1 MDISSS
7 AFLNTSFVPQ
17 ERRGWIYLLQERH
30 ELLQGSSIYKVGKTN
45 APLSEPFQRMAGYR
59 GGVDLHLMIQV
70 PLEKLDALETD
81 IKLALELRYG
91 APVYGSESFSGPL
104 EEMRLMVLELCN
116 EGRRLPGGFFSA
128 LVRSSAGAGTGTA
141 KKGATVIVEKAAEI

>member
-104 EEMRLMVLELCN
+104 EEMRLMVLELCT
-116 EGRRLPGGFFSA
+116 EGRKLPGGFFSA
-128 LVRSSAGAGTGTA
+128 LVRSAGIGTA